1 MTYSE
6 AKQSLKEL
14 KSLKRLIK
22 VKLAQIEEERK
33 QISITAVDYSKE
45 RISGG
50 ESVPLQQRFIEHI
63 ERLERDY
70 EQLRD
75 RMRETEDMLAEH
87 LAELSPI
94 EQAIIIERYMHG
106 KSWRQIE
113 REYDYTEDGVFTIHK
128 RAMKKLSKIKTAQ

>member
-70 EQLRD
+70 EQLLD

-87 LAELSPI
+87 LTELSPI

-113 REYDYTEDGVFTIHK
+113 REYGYSIDSIYRIHGAAV
-128 RAMKKLSKIKTAQ
+128 RKISQSQQ

>member
-22 VKLAQIEEERK
+22 VKLTQIEEERK

-70 EQLRD
+70 EQLLD

-113 REYDYTEDGVFTIHK
+113 REYDYSHSYVTSINR
-128 RAMKKLSKIKTAQ
+128 RAIKSMVK

>member
-70 EQLRD
+70 EQLLD

-87 LAELSPI
+87 LTELSPI
-94 EQAIIIERYMHG
+94 EQAIIIERYMYG

-113 REYDYTEDGVFTIHK
+113 REYDYSIDNVYKIHGSAL
-128 RAMKKLSKIKTAQ
+128 RKISQSLQ

>member
-6 AKQSLKEL
+6 AKECLKEL
-14 KSLKRLIK
+14 RTLKRLIK

-50 ESVPLQQRFIEHI
+50 ESVPAQQKYAEHM
-63 ERLERDY
+63 ERLHKDY
-70 EQLRD
+70 ERLLE
-75 RMRETEDMLAEH
+75 RMQKTEDMISEH
-87 LAELSPI
+87 MSTLSPI
-94 EQAIIIERYMHG
+94 EQMIVTERYIHG

-113 REYDYTEDGVFTIHK
+113 RECNYSIDSVYRIHGL
-128 RAMKKLSKIKTAQ
+128 AIKKMSQSQQ